1 MTIKTYKIENLT
13 QDDKIIISSKEN
25 NIDFSQQCTHV
36 VAYFDDFSKPEY
48 YLYAEIYIHENNQ
61 KQTTIFELPSKG
73 KNATIVIQAITNY
86 NIDDLIVSKK

>member
-48 YLYAEIYIHENNQ
+48 YLYA
-61 KQTTIFELPSKG
+61 
-73 KNATIVIQAITNY
+73 
-86 NIDDLIVSKK
+86 